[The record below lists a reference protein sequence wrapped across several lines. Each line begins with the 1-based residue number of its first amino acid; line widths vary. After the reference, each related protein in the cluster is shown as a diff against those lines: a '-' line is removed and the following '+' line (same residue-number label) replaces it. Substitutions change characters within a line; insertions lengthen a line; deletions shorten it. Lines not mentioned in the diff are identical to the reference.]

1 MKNKV
6 LVTGGCGYLG
16 STLVPKLLD
25 NGFAVT
31 VIDNM
36 MFGQSSLNQV
46 CLNPNFNFIFGDIRD
61 QDLIKSQCAI
71 ADIIIPLAAYVGAPI
86 CAKDPTG
93 AHTVNNVAVK
103 MMLSQLSSDQLVIMP
118 TTNSAYGSGG
128 DDNYCDEKTL
138 LNPISKYAVDKV
150 EIENELMQ
158 RPLSISFR
166 LATVFG
172 MSPRMRLDLLVNDFT
187 YRALNDRFLVLFE
200 SHFKRNYI
208 HVTDVAEA
216 FLHGIRNASTMAGE
230 IYNVGLSDANV
241 SKWQLCQEIKKHLP
255 EFYFVE
261 ADVGADPD
269 QRNYLVSNAKI
280 EATGYKPRVSLS
292 AGISEL
298 IKGLKM
304 INNRKHGNV

>member
-1 MKNKV
+1 MESKV

-25 NGFAVT
+25 SGFAVT

-46 CLNPNFNFIFGDIRD
+46 CLNSIFNFIFGDIRD
-61 QDLIKSQCAI
+61 QELIKSECAN

-103 MMLSQLSSDQLVIMP
+103 MMLSHLSPDQLVIMP

-128 DDNYCDEKTL
+128 DDNYCDEESP

-150 EIENELMQ
+150 EIENDLMQ
-158 RPLSISFR
+158 HPRSISFR

-241 SKWQLCQEIKKHLP
+241 SKWQLCEEIKKHLP
-255 EFYFVE
+255 EFYYVE

-280 EATGYKPRVSLS
+280 EATGFKPRVSLS
-292 AGISEL
+292 GGISEL

-304 INNRKHGNV
+304 INNRQHGNV